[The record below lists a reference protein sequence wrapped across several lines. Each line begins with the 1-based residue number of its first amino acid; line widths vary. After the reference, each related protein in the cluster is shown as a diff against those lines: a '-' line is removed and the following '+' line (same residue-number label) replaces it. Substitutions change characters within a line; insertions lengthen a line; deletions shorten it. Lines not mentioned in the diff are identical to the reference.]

1 MVQGSLKYFEDGRVD
16 LTTAATAYK
25 ITELKGGESITIK
38 AVTDNSGYVYIGHNN
53 AVSSTTSYELDASE
67 TLDLMLPATFGR
79 ENYIEIWATGS
90 SSGDD
95 VCYIKLI
102 DLEPETSAST

>member
-1 MVQGSLKYFEDGRVD
+1 MVQGSLKYFEHEKVD
-16 LTTAATAYK
+16 LTTAATTYK

-38 AVTDNSGYVYIGHNN
+38 AATDNSGYVYIGHNRD
-53 AVSSTTSYELDASE
+53 VSSSTGYELDTGE
-67 TLDLMLPATFGR
+67 TLTLMLPATFGR

-95 VCYIKLI
+95 VFYIKLI
-102 DLEPETSAST
+102 DLEPITEAST